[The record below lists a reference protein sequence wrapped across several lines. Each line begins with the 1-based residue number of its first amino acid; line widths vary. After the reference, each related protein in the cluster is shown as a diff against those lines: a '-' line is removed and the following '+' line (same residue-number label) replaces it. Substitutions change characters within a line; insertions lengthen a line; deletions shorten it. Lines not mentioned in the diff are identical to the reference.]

1 MSTAAPPSDRRR
13 ERAAAARPDAGQ
25 PAMDPRLRA
34 RRIEVK
40 RQSGRRRLRW
50 VVVVGVLLA
59 VVLGAAGALV
69 SPALDVDRVQV
80 DGVYR
85 TSPEQVRE
93 AAGIDVGAPLA
104 SIDEA
109 GAAAGVAALPWVAD
123 ADVRRRWPGTVVVE
137 VRERVPVAVAAT
149 ASVGTAVVDGA
160 GWVVEVRGEAAEP
173 TGLLSLE
180 GVVAPEEVGRRLG
193 TEADAVL
200 AAAAAV
206 PEGLADR
213 LEQLRVGDGGPEAV
227 LAGGAV
233 ARLPQGDALDEGYV
247 ALASVLA
254 AADPACVAT
263 VDVRVPDAPVLTR
276 RC

>member
-1 MSTAAPPSDRRR
+1 
-13 ERAAAARPDAGQ
+13 
-25 PAMDPRLRA
+25 MDPRLRA

-104 SIDEA
+104 SVDEA

-137 VRERVPVAVAAT
+137 VRERVPVAVVAT
-149 ASVGTAVVDGA
+149 ASGGTAVVDGA
-160 GWVVEVRGEAAEP
+160 GWVVEVRGEASEP

-213 LEQLRVGDGGPEAV
+213 VEQLRVGDGGPEAV

-276 RC
+276 SC

>member
-1 MSTAAPPSDRRR
+1 MSTAAPPTDRR
-13 ERAAAARPDAGQ
+13 ERTPTARPDDEQ

-59 VVLGAAGALV
+59 LVLAAAGALV
-69 SPALDVDRVQV
+69 SPVLDVDRVQV
-80 DGVYR
+80 VGVYR
-85 TSPEQVRE
+85 TTPEQVRE
-93 AAGIDVGAPLA
+93 AAGVEAGAPLA
-104 SIDEA
+104 GVDEA
-109 GAAAGVAALPWVAD
+109 GAAAGVAALPWVAE

-137 VRERVPVAVAAT
+137 VRERVPAAVVTT
-149 ASVGTAVVDGA
+149 ASGGTAVVDGT
-160 GWVVEVRGEAAEP
+160 GWVVEVREAAAEP
-173 TGLLSLE
+173 AGLPALE
-180 GVVAPEEVGRRLG
+180 GVVAPDEVGRRLG

-213 LEQLRVGDGGPEAV
+213 LEVLRVGDGGPEAV

-233 ARLPQGDALDEGYV
+233 VHLPPGDGLDEGYV

-254 AADPACVAT
+254 AVDAACVAT

-276 RC
+276 SC